1 MAALLVAVRRAAC
14 TLARRG
20 RPGSLARCSV
30 RGCSLPPGARPWL
43 LRPGCAAAS
52 SGSAPAAS
60 SRRVGVVVRLRSRG
74 PPPSCQLFA
83 QPFVCVAPLV
93 RARLARPVILCS
105 ASLRA
110 RGARLAPLARGG
122 QQATPAGLASRA
134 RGAFRPGSR
143 VWVCGRLRFAARPWA
158 LPRPVRPPLR
168 RSPGPVGGGAA
179 RLILW
184 PLRGWAVIG
193 ASSQTTPQTL
203 AGQTPRRPRQQGYRA
218 VMPPPARRHGIP
230 IFAAPRK

>member
-52 SGSAPAAS
+52 YGSAPAAS

-74 PPPSCQLFA
+74 PPPSCHLFA
-83 QPFVCVAPLV
+83 PPSVCVAPLV

-134 RGAFRPGSR
+134 RGGFPPRLAGVGLWASPLRCAAVGLAASR
-143 VWVCGRLRFAARPWA
+143 A
-158 LPRPVRPPLR
+158 PPLR

-179 RLILW
+179 RLVLD
-184 PLRGWAVIG
+184 RCAVGSEG
-193 ASSQTTPQTL
+193 ASSLTTPQTF
-203 AGQTPRRPRQQGYRA
+203 AGQMPRRPCQQGYRA
-218 VMPPPARRHGIP
+218 VMPPPARRH
-230 IFAAPRK
+230 

>member
-52 SGSAPAAS
+52 SRSAPAAS

-74 PPPSCQLFA
+74 PPPSCRLFA
-83 QPFVCVAPLV
+83 PPSVCVAPLV

-105 ASLRA
+105 AALRA

-122 QQATPAGLASRA
+122 QQATPAGLAHALGGLSAPA
-134 RGAFRPGSR
+134 RGCWSVGVSATLRGRGPCR
-143 VWVCGRLRFAARPWA
+143 VPCAPAA
-158 LPRPVRPPLR
+158 PVARAGWWRRCAPCPLA
-168 RSPGPVGGGAA
+168 AA
-179 RLILW
+179 RLGSDRGQAAKH
-184 PLRGWAVIG
+184 PLD
-193 ASSQTTPQTL
+193 
-203 AGQTPRRPRQQGYRA
+203 
-218 VMPPPARRHGIP
+218 PPPGPAARQSPQAG
-230 IFAAPRK
+230 